1 MRNRKN
7 SADLIIVGGGILG
20 TFHAYHALERGLRVL
35 LLEKN
40 SKPTGATVRNF
51 GQVVP
56 SGMDLVWQQFGRESL
71 EIYKS
76 IQQQFDISVRQEGS
90 VYLASNEDEQMLIEE
105 LSAINSSVDYESE
118 IWTARQ
124 CQDRFTQLRSDYCV
138 GGLFFPQ
145 EVSVNPRR
153 LVHRLHQYLKERS
166 KFDVQFQTCVSN
178 VVVDD
183 TEQVQV
189 NTSDGRV
196 LQASKVIVCSGSEF
210 QLLFPER
217 FRKSD
222 LVAVKLQMM
231 RLKTQTLASI
241 PGNVLTGLSIRR
253 YESFTQCPS
262 WNDVKNREP
271 EESLAK
277 KWGVH
282 ILFKQEID
290 GSVIVG
296 DSHEYATAEDIDR
309 LDFELNAKINSF
321 MLDEAAKILNLP
333 SWDIESSWAGI
344 YCQTNDPSG
353 IYTQT
358 IDDHIHIV
366 TGIGGKGMTSSAGFS
381 KHHLGEIYND

>member
-1 MRNRKN
+1 MKNNEN

-20 TFHAYHALERGLRVL
+20 TFHAYHAIERGLSVL

-40 SKPTGATVRNF
+40 SKPKGATVRNF

-76 IQQQFDISVRQEGS
+76 IQQQFDISVREEGS
-90 VYLASNEDEQMLIEE
+90 IYLASDEDELMLIEE
-105 LSAINSSVDYESE
+105 LSAINANADYESE
-118 IWTARQ
+118 IWTANQ
-124 CQDRFTQLRSDYCV
+124 CRDRYAQLRNDYCL
-138 GGLFFPQ
+138 GGLYFPQ
-145 EVSVNPRR
+145 EISVNPRK
-153 LVHRLHQYLKERS
+153 LVHRLHQFLKERS

-183 TEQVQV
+183 SDHVQV
-189 NTSDGRV
+189 TTSDGRV

-217 FRKSD
+217 FRTSD

-231 RLKTQTLASI
+231 RLSTQSQASI
-241 PGNVLTGLSIRR
+241 PGNLLTGLSIRR
-253 YESFTQCPS
+253 YESFAQCPS
-262 WNDVKNREP
+262 WNDVKSREP
-271 EESLAK
+271 DESFVK

-282 ILFKQEID
+282 ILFKQETD
-290 GSVIVG
+290 GSIIVG
-296 DSHEYATAEDIDR
+296 DSHEYAAAKDIDH
-309 LDFELNAKINSF
+309 LDFELNTKINNF
-321 MLDEAAKILNLP
+321 MLDEAAKILKLP
-333 SWDIESSWAGI
+333 SWDIENSWAGI

-358 IDDHIHIV
+358 IDEHIHIV